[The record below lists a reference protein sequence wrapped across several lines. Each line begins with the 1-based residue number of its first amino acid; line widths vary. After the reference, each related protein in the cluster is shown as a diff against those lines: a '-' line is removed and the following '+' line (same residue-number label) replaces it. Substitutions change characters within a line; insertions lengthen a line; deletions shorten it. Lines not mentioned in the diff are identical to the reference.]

1 MKTAVIGLTGGI
13 GSGKTLV
20 SRVFMHLG
28 VPVYCADEQAKKLY
42 DNKDILQALQKIF
55 KEPII
60 ADGKLDKKKL
70 ASVVF
75 NDKDSLNRLN
85 AFIHPL
91 VKEDFISWSAKSTY
105 PYVIMES
112 AIIFESGWKDI
123 FNKIISICT
132 PENLVIKRTMDR
144 DNMTRQQVMQR
155 ISNQMPQEI
164 KNKQSDYVIIN
175 DDVRLV
181 VPQVLD
187 IHKEILQLCGNT
199 N

>member
-28 VPVYCADEQAKKLY
+28 VPVYCADEQAKRFY

-75 NDKDSLNRLN
+75 NDKESLNRLN

-91 VKEDFISWSAKSTY
+91 VKEDFISWAAKSTY

-112 AIIFESGWKDI
+112 AIIFESGWKDL

-144 DNMTRQQVMQR
+144 DNMTKQQVMQR
-155 ISNQMPQEI
+155 INNQMPQEI